1 MHYALWVAI
10 TLTVLHLWGR
20 ETEVLLDFAASLS
33 VIVMESAG
41 YSRPYDGVGLG
52 LSLVKMYVEVND
64 GTIDVQT
71 SKGVG
76 TTFTLGFP
84 LNHRDGAS
92 SAVPL

>member
-1 MHYALWVAI
+1 M
-10 TLTVLHLWGR
+10 TLSGV
-20 ETEVLLDFAASLS
+20 
-33 VIVMESAG
+33 
-41 YSRPYDGVGLG
+41 GVGLG